1 MWAVLHAP
9 EQLIYGESPVLDWA
23 FGEIILGGVGLTM
36 GMIWAKKKKK
46 EILTIE
52 DRILN
57 F

>member
-1 MWAVLHAP
+1 MLHAP